1 MVIVVAA
8 LLLVLIIP
16 NGSNAQ
22 SVVLTTSA
30 CTPLGG
36 TWTVQAD
43 ITYTIGQTIT
53 QVDFV
58 NSNGFTLRADT
69 VYGSRS
75 AFNIQSGSAATG
87 RWVAVFTLSNV
98 AATDNVGTV
107 MVRITT
113 TPGSTFRINTP
124 TISGPTIAPPTEVY
138 TVGFNTMEVNNGSTQ
153 LRCSVSCNTGSSSFT
168 WYRNSVAVG
177 TTSGSTSGLNT
188 PFDAVDSGLYT
199 CEPTGSS
206 AKAPALWVGTPVY
219 QCPFDRFAWCPSGAI
234 TRFMDRV
241 PRPIIPTTMTAFGIV
256 LVCGD
261 VTSTASKAVSTRG
274 SCPALTVCSDDIGIG
289 PYTCSNNS
297 PILYGT
303 CNEKFSY
310 YCPSMYVFSA
320 STITGGGPQL
330 VTGETRRIMVYDT
343 SYTTAFKLWCG
354 TEYSIIAPCHPD
366 IGGSYTPHPTS
377 FDIVRVGPNWTTG
390 GITNAETIS
399 VAVGDYF
406 RIDCPAAVVAG
417 IYRNG
422 VQQAIIFGGS
432 PKFIAKSTE
441 LNDFIGNW
449 ECVSYANT
457 QASTGTRSRLVTLL
471 RLTTTVP
478 PTTTITTTTTPPTT
492 TTTTTTTPATTTTT
506 TTPATT
512 TTTTTTT
519 TTPAT
524 TTTTTTA
531 STTSPS
537 TAIVTNATVTTTT
550 PTTTTRAATNA
561 TVAATNATLP
571 TVAATNAT
579 LPTAATNATQTTA
592 AAPNATQTTVAAT
605 NATLPTVVS
614 TQTMVTA
621 TQSTTVITTT
631 KDNNSTVIS
640 TTNPYVIGLFV
651 GLLGF
656 EFVVIGSVA
665 AVCIGLKLVMYQR
678 YPY

>member
-406 RIDCPAAVVAG
+406 RIDCPASDHLWRFTQIHRQVDRTKRLHRKLGVRLVRQHAG
-417 IYRNG
+417 IDGDEIQVGHTAPTHYHGAANHHHHNNHY
-422 VQQAIIFGGS
+422 AS
-432 PKFIAKSTE
+432 DNHY
-441 LNDFIGNW
+441 NDDDN
-449 ECVSYANT
+449 
-457 QASTGTRSRLVTLL
+457 
-471 RLTTTVP
+471 
-478 PTTTITTTTTPPTT
+478 
-492 TTTTTTTPATTTTT
+492 
-506 TTPATT
+506 
-512 TTTTTTT
+512 
-519 TTPAT
+519 
-524 TTTTTTA
+524 
-531 STTSPS
+531 PS
-537 TAIVTNATVTTTT
+537 HHYNDD
-550 PTTTTRAATNA
+550 
-561 TVAATNATLP
+561 
-571 TVAATNAT
+571 
-579 LPTAATNATQTTA
+579 
-592 AAPNATQTTVAAT
+592 
-605 NATLPTVVS
+605 
-614 TQTMVTA
+614 
-621 TQSTTVITTT
+621 
-631 KDNNSTVIS
+631 DNPSHHYNNNHHNDYSSHYYHHYYCKHHQPVYS
-640 TTNPYVIGLFV
+640 H
-651 GLLGF
+651 
-656 EFVVIGSVA
+656 
-665 AVCIGLKLVMYQR
+665 CH
-678 YPY
+678 